1 MSDFPKTA
9 DVVVIGGGV
18 VGTATAYYLA
28 KSGRKNV
35 HLVEKNTICS
45 GSTGRCGAGIRAQWG
60 LELNCLMALRC
71 LETFEQ
77 LDEELGLPTGL
88 NQGGYLLVA
97 YQEHEWEQFKKNV
110 VLQHKLGID
119 SEIFEDK
126 KRAQEICPGVA
137 VDDALGFTF
146 YQRDG
151 HADPFLTTF
160 AFQEAAKRC
169 GAKFHKFTEVT
180 GIDMKDGKITG
191 VKTNRGTIETECVV
205 NCAGSWAAEIGNMVG
220 LNIPVRP
227 ERHEIIITEP
237 VDPGVCPPML
247 MSFSGNYYIQQRP
260 HGSIIAGDSP
270 VHDQPGIDYTSTV
283 TSPASIA
290 KTILKLLPRAKNIR
304 VVRQWAGRYEMTPD
318 AAPVLGKTEIPGF
331 WLATGFSGHGFML
344 GPVAG
349 QIMTALLN
357 GEKPP
362 FDPTIM
368 DYKRFERGEMIVEP
382 NVV

>member
-1 MSDFPKTA
+1 M
-9 DVVVIGGGV
+9 
-18 VGTATAYYLA
+18 
-28 KSGRKNV
+28 
-35 HLVEKNTICS
+35 
-45 GSTGRCGAGIRAQWG
+45 
-60 LELNCLMALRC
+60 
-71 LETFEQ
+71 
-77 LDEELGLPTGL
+77 
-88 NQGGYLLVA
+88 
-97 YQEHEWEQFKKNV
+97 
-110 VLQHKLGID
+110 
-119 SEIFEDK
+119 
-126 KRAQEICPGVA
+126 A

-160 AFQEAAKRC
+160 AFQEAAKRY
-169 GAKFHKFTEVT
+169 GAQFHKFTEVT
-180 GIDMKDGKITG
+180 GIEMKGGKIAG

-205 NCAGSWAAEIGNMVG
+205 NCAGSWSAEIGKMVG
-220 LNIPVRP
+220 LDVPVRP

-260 HGSIIAGDSP
+260 HGSIIAGESP
-270 VHDQPGIDYTSTV
+270 VHDQPGVDYTATV

-318 AAPVLGKTEIPGF
+318 AAPVLGHTEVPGF

-357 GEKPP
+357 GDKPP

-368 DYKRFERGEMIVEP
+368 DYKRFERGEKIVEP

>member
-1 MSDFPKTA
+1 MIDIPKTA
-9 DVVVIGGGV
+9 DIVIIGGGG

-35 HLVEKNTICS
+35 VVLEKNTVCS

-60 LELNCLMALRC
+60 LELNCRMALAC
-71 LETFEQ
+71 LDTFEH

-97 YQEHEWEQFKKNV
+97 YKEKDWARFPKNV
-110 VLQHKLGID
+110 ELQHSLGIM
-119 SEIFEDK
+119 SEAFTDV

-137 VDDALGFTF
+137 VDDAIGFTF

-160 AFQEAAKRC
+160 AFQEAAKRY
-169 GAKFHKFTEVT
+169 GATFCKFTEVVGLKAT
-180 GIDMKDGKITG
+180 KGGML
-191 VKTNRGTIETECVV
+191 VETNRGNIDCKDVI
-205 NCAGSWAAEIGNMVG
+205 NCAGSWAQDVAALAGVKLPNWA
-220 LNIPVRP
+220 
-227 ERHEIIITEP
+227 ERHQIIITEP

-260 HGSIIAGDSP
+260 HGSIIAGESP
-270 VHDQPGIDYTSTV
+270 SSDIRLGYTSNV
-283 TSPASIA
+283 NSIASIA
-290 KTILKLLPRAKNIR
+290 RTVLKLLPRAKNIR
-304 VVRQWAGRYEMTPD
+304 VVRQWAGHYDMTPD
-318 AAPVLGKTEIPGF
+318 SAPILGETDVKHF
-331 WLATGFSGHGFML
+331 WHATGFSGHGFML
-344 GPVAG
+344 APVAG

-357 GEKPP
+357 GDKPP

-368 DYKRFERGEMIVEP
+368 DYKRFERGEKIVEP